1 MAKCLLGVLF
11 ILSAVLKFISIDAF
25 ERYLFSFTLFSFN
38 FCSFAARLVIAA
50 ESLIGFAF
58 ILNYRHKLLCRIT
71 AVVLAVFSCFLLYL
85 VFVGNEE
92 NCHCFGEVIDM
103 RPEESWSKNV
113 GLAILLAVV
122 WRYSGKKEILSRWL
136 AHIVFVAVFIA
147 PFIFSVPDCFV
158 RSGRRSKDLVQSV
171 YRPVADSLHL
181 STGKHMVCLYSVHCS
196 FCKATAQKVA
206 AIARRHHL
214 SGNEVRCLFIQTEEN
229 MQPSVSAFFAGNGG
243 QVFPYDIIDP
253 FVFLDMT
260 GGVMP
265 IVLLTSDTDLVAEY
279 NYRTLDERA
288 ITDFF
293 NH

>member
-1 MAKCLLGVLF
+1 
-11 ILSAVLKFISIDAF
+11 
-25 ERYLFSFTLFSFN
+25 
-38 FCSFAARLVIAA
+38 
-50 ESLIGFAF
+50 
-58 ILNYRHKLLCRIT
+58 
-71 AVVLAVFSCFLLYL
+71 
-85 VFVGNEE
+85 
-92 NCHCFGEVIDM
+92 
-103 RPEESWSKNV
+103 
-113 GLAILLAVV
+113 
-122 WRYSGKKEILSRWL
+122 
-136 AHIVFVAVFIA
+136 
-147 PFIFSVPDCFV
+147 
-158 RSGRRSKDLVQSV
+158 
-171 YRPVADSLHL
+171 
-181 STGKHMVCLYSVHCS
+181 MVCLYSVHCS

-214 SGNEVRCLFIQTEEN
+214 SGNEEN

-288 ITDFF
+288 IADFF

>member
-1 MAKCLLGVLF
+1 
-11 ILSAVLKFISIDAF
+11 
-25 ERYLFSFTLFSFN
+25 
-38 FCSFAARLVIAA
+38 
-50 ESLIGFAF
+50 
-58 ILNYRHKLLCRIT
+58 
-71 AVVLAVFSCFLLYL
+71 
-85 VFVGNEE
+85 
-92 NCHCFGEVIDM
+92 M
-103 RPEESWSKNV
+103 RPEESLSKNV

-229 MQPSVSAFFAGNGG
+229 MQPSVSGEKSRNGG

-288 ITDFF
+288 IADFF